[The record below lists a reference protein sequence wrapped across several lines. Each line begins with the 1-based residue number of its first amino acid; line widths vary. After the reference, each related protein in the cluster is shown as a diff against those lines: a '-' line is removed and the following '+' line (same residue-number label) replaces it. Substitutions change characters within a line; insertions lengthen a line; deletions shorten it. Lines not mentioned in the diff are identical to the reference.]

1 MPGCC
6 EDYVHRIGR
15 TGRAGALGS
24 AYTLYTATNAKTTG
38 RELLKI
44 LQENGQD
51 IPHEFVRLVQT
62 LGGGGGGNRRWGGGG
77 GGGGGRGRG
86 FGDRYSGANSIPI
99 GGARR
104 Y

>member
-1 MPGCC
+1 MINYDMPGCC

-15 TGRAGALGS
+15 TGRAGAQGT

-51 IPHEFVRLVQT
+51 IPHEFVRVIIHLAVFVAFLT
-62 LGGGGGGNRRWGGGG
+62 
-77 GGGGGRGRG
+77 
-86 FGDRYSGANSIPI
+86 I
-99 GGARR
+99 G
-104 Y
+104 